1 MKTLKFDKKYYL
13 PILNGDKTQTL
24 RKNNKRLKEGEVVK
38 AIFPGTRMEC
48 KIRITKTGYKQF
60 KYIDKEDAKREGYHE
75 ISELKNS
82 LLKYYPLM
90 GRFDRLYYYRF
101 KIL

>member
-24 RKNNKRLKEGEVVK
+24 RKNNKRLREGEIVK
-38 AIFPGTRMEC
+38 AYFPGTGLNC
-48 KIRITKTGYKQF
+48 KIRITETGYKQF
-60 KYIDKEDAKREGYHE
+60 KHVDEEDAKREGYDNLD
-75 ISELKNS
+75 ELKEE
-82 LLKYYPLM
+82 LMRFYPRLDK
-90 GRFDRLYYYRF
+90 FDRVYFYRF